1 MKLIDELYVL
11 PDGGQFIL
19 YAPLK
24 RVILVANR
32 SLVFV
37 LARIR
42 AGLEVPRDDESARW
56 ICELERLGL
65 INSVESFPPSLSSPE
80 EAYAPTNVT
89 FLPTS
94 DCNLRC
100 IYCYADAGTAQ
111 KYLEIDVAKAGLEF
125 VFANAATKG
134 VPKVHIG
141 FLGGGEPFLAWD
153 FVVKIVAHGRRLAQ
167 SSGIEA
173 YFTGVTNGVLPSS
186 RAKWITQNFQYL
198 NISLDGTRAIQNE
211 QRPAKDGK
219 GSFDTVVRTL
229 GILNDSGFRYAL
241 RTTVSSRSVSE
252 LPAIAEFFS
261 KELKAPKIQF
271 EPLFACGRC
280 KTQKDLAPDPD
291 AFVEAFKDALA
302 VIDPAQ
308 TEMLC
313 SVLRIDV
320 LSPSFCGA
328 LADNFYI
335 TPDGHVTSCTEV
347 SSADDPLA
355 QTFFIGRYE
364 HGHGFVFFDERR
376 NVLQARTVNNLEQC
390 RYCLA
395 KWHCAGGCAV
405 KAAHEGSICTTSP
418 AANCKI
424 ARALTEHSVRSL
436 ARGHRISPR
445 IDVGSITW
453 AERR

>member
-1 MKLIDELYVL
+1 VKLIDELYVL

-32 SLVFV
+32 SLLIL
-37 LARIR
+37 LAKIR
-42 AGLEVPRDDESARW
+42 AGMEPPSDAESARW

-65 INSVESFPPSLSSPE
+65 INSVEPFPPSLSSPE
-80 EAYAPTNVT
+80 EAYAPTNLT

-100 IYCYADAGTAQ
+100 IYCYADAGVAE
-111 KYLEIDVAKAGLEF
+111 KYMDIDVAKAGLEF

-134 VPKVHIG
+134 VSKVHIG

-153 FVVKIVAHGRRLAQ
+153 FVVETVAYARRLAER
-167 SSGIEA
+167 SGIEA
-173 YFTGVTNGVLPSS
+173 YFTGVTNGVLSPS
-186 RAKWITQNFQYL
+186 RAQWIARNFQYL
-198 NISLDGTRAIQNE
+198 NISIDGTKAIQNE

-219 GSFDTVVRTL
+219 GSFDIVVRTL
-229 GILNDSGFRYAL
+229 GVLNDSGFRYAL
-241 RTTVSSRSVSE
+241 RTTVSSRSVTK

-261 KELKAPKIQF
+261 KELKAPRIQF

-280 KTQKDLAPDPD
+280 RTQKDLAPDPD
-291 AFVEAFKDALA
+291 AFVENFKKALA

-320 LSPSFCGA
+320 LSPTFCGA
-328 LADNFYI
+328 MADNFYI

-364 HGHGFVFFDERR
+364 PGQGFVFFDERR
-376 NVLQARTVNNLEQC
+376 NVLKARTVNSLEHC
-390 RYCLA
+390 KFCLA

-405 KAAHEGSICTTSP
+405 KAAQEGNICTTTP

-424 ARALTEHSVRSL
+424 ARDLTEHSVRTL
-436 ARGHRISPR
+436 ARGHRMSPR
-445 IDVGSITW
+445 IDVESITW
-453 AERR
+453 TERR

>member
-1 MKLIDELYVL
+1 VKLIEELYVL
-11 PDGGQFIL
+11 PDDGQFIL

-24 RVILVANR
+24 RLILVTNR
-32 SLVFV
+32 SLLSL

-42 AGLEVPRDDESARW
+42 AGLDPPGDAESTRW
-56 ICELERLGL
+56 IGELERLGL
-65 INSVESFPPSLSSPE
+65 INSVESFPPALSSPE
-80 EAYAPTNVT
+80 GMYAPPNVT

-111 KYLEIDVAKAGLEF
+111 KYLDIDVAKAGLEF
-125 VFANAATKG
+125 VFANATTKG
-134 VPKVHIG
+134 VPKVHVG
-141 FLGGGEPFLAWD
+141 FLGGGEPFLAWN
-153 FVVKIVAHGRRLAQ
+153 FVVEIVEYGRRLAQ
-167 SSGIEA
+167 RFGIEA
-173 YFTGVTNGVLPSS
+173 YFTGVTNGVLSPT
-186 RAKWITQNFQYL
+186 RAQWIARNFQYL
-198 NISLDGTRAIQNE
+198 NISIDGPKAIQNE

-252 LPAIAEFFS
+252 LPAIAGFFS
-261 KELKAPKIQF
+261 KELKAPRIQF

-280 KTQKDLAPDPD
+280 RTQKDLAPDTD
-291 AFVEAFKDALA
+291 AFVESFKNALA

-320 LSPSFCGA
+320 LSPTFCGA

-355 QTFFIGRYE
+355 QIFFIGRYE
-364 HGHGFVFFDERR
+364 PGHGFIFFEERR

-390 RYCLA
+390 KCCIA

-405 KAAHEGSICTTSP
+405 KAAQEGSICTTRP
-418 AANCKI
+418 TANCKI
-424 ARALTEHSVRSL
+424 ARDLTEHSVRTL
-436 ARGHRISPR
+436 ARGHRMSPR
-445 IDVGSITW
+445 IDVESITW
-453 AERR
+453 TGRR